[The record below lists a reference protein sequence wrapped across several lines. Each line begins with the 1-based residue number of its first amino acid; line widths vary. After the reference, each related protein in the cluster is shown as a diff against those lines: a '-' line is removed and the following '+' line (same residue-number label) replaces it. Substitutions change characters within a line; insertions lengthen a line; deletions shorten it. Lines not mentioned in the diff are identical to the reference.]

1 MNQSIVLLTHHHQN
15 VYLMNVLEKFSAINT
30 LIFDMDGVLTDG
42 SLLVYSGDEWIRK
55 MNVKDGY
62 ALQLA
67 VKLGY
72 NVIVVTGSSS
82 LPVAERLQKLG
93 IKQIFQKVFDKKQ
106 FILEL
111 LEKRG
116 ISSTQVMYMG
126 DDQPDLPLLS
136 WVGLSCGPADAC
148 RDVLE
153 TVDLITAAKGGEGC
167 VREIIEKILRFHQK
181 WHAHI
186 DVAST

>member
-1 MNQSIVLLTHHHQN
+1 
-15 VYLMNVLEKFSAINT
+15 MNVLEKFSTINT

-55 MNVKDGY
+55 MNIKDGY

-67 VKLGY
+67 IKLDY
-72 NVIVVTGSSS
+72 NIIVVTGSSS
-82 LPVAERLQKLG
+82 VPVAERLQKLG
-93 IKQIFQKVFDKKQ
+93 IKQIFQKVIDKKQ
-106 FILEL
+106 FILAL
-111 LEKRG
+111 LEKSG
-116 ISSTQVMYMG
+116 TSSSQVMYMG

-136 WVGLSCGPADAC
+136 WVGLSCCPADAS

-153 TVDLITAAKGGEGC
+153 TVDVITAAKGGEGC
-167 VREIIEKILRFHQK
+167 VREIIEKILRIHQK
-181 WHAHI
+181 WNLHI

>member
-1 MNQSIVLLTHHHQN
+1 
-15 VYLMNVLEKFSAINT
+15 MNVLEKFSAVNT

-42 SLLVYSGDEWIRK
+42 SLMVYSGDEWIRK

-82 LPVAERLQKLG
+82 SPVAERLQKLG
-93 IKQIFQKVFDKKQ
+93 IKQIFQKVLDKKKI
-106 FILEL
+106 ILSL
-111 LEKRG
+111 LEKSG
-116 ISSTQVMYMG
+116 ISSAEVMYMG
-126 DDQPDLPLLS
+126 DDQPDLPLLH
-136 WVGLSCGPADAC
+136 WVGLSCGPADAS

-153 TVDLITAAKGGEGC
+153 TVDLITKAKGGEGC
-167 VREIIEKILRFHQK
+167 VREIIEKILRLHQK
-181 WHAHI
+181 WNLHI